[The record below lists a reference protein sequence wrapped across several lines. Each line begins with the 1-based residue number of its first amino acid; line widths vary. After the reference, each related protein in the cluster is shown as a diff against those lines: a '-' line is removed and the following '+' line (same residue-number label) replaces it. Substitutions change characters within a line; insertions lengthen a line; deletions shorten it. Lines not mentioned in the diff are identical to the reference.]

1 MQRLRYAVIL
11 FDLNLERLHFYAVQE
26 IRKILCLLQ
35 SHLQRFVVVLQ
46 PVWLCVRKSWQQS
59 YCNLLPRLY
68 PDRPISLPL
77 KADASV
83 ENKTLLLS
91 GWGFSRVLKWQPA
104 KTEWNF
110 QALNLSRL
118 PGLLLSWPQGCNC
131 SVFKLERQS
140 SVYPTVSGFVF
151 EFWNTEV
158 MH

>member
-1 MQRLRYAVIL
+1 MQRLCYAVIL

-91 GWGFSRVLKWQPA
+91 GWAFSRVPEMTTCKNWVELPGFKSEPFA
-104 KTEWNF
+104 R
-110 QALNLSRL
+110 APPLLASRL
-118 PGLLLSWPQGCNC
+118 QLLSLQ
-131 SVFKLERQS
+131 VRTAKLS
-140 SVYPTVSGFVF
+140 LPHS
-151 EFWNTEV
+151 
-158 MH
+158 